1 MKLRFL
7 GMEGISQADREDL
20 ELRVGELS
28 ERFKSSGKKFYIVGG
43 VVRDLFLGETSSDV
57 DITTDASPD
66 ESAAILENWGDTIW
80 TQGAKFG
87 TIGAQKNGA
96 VVEVTTHRFEKYD
109 ADSRKPK
116 VRFSGAVE
124 QDLARRDFT
133 INAMAIE
140 MPAWD
145 LVDPFNGRADLENK
159 ILRTPL
165 SPDIAFSEDPLRMLR
180 AARFL
185 SGYSLTSE
193 ILLEESISKMAERI
207 HIVSRERVND
217 EMSKLLTVSV
227 PSPGIA
233 LLQRTK
239 LGNYLFSSDVD
250 FDDVSLKALDLV
262 EPSLSQRWASIFWSL
277 NKQGSQAQE
286 VLNELRASKDL
297 SSKVAQI
304 INAGHVIAQ
313 TTTTEPSAIRHL
325 LHTTSPNTLHG
336 ISLLEAHGVS
346 ANLNL
351 REAIRGIQEAEGEGK
366 FEIPLNGFEVTDL
379 IGSKGPIVG
388 EMLARLMDHRLEVGP
403 ISKDLAIA
411 LVLKWHRNPTQ

>member
-43 VVRDLFLGETSSDV
+43 VVRDLLLGKTSSDV

-87 TIGAQKNGA
+87 TIGAQKNGV
-96 VVEVTTHRFEKYD
+96 VVEVTTHRSEKYD

-145 LVDPFNGRADLENK
+145 LVDPFNGQADLENK

-165 SPDIAFSEDPLRMLR
+165 SP
-180 AARFL
+180 
-185 SGYSLTSE
+185 
-193 ILLEESISKMAERI
+193 
-207 HIVSRERVND
+207 
-217 EMSKLLTVSV
+217 
-227 PSPGIA
+227 
-233 LLQRTK
+233 
-239 LGNYLFSSDVD
+239 
-250 FDDVSLKALDLV
+250 
-262 EPSLSQRWASIFWSL
+262 
-277 NKQGSQAQE
+277 
-286 VLNELRASKDL
+286 
-297 SSKVAQI
+297 
-304 INAGHVIAQ
+304 
-313 TTTTEPSAIRHL
+313 
-325 LHTTSPNTLHG
+325 
-336 ISLLEAHGVS
+336 
-346 ANLNL
+346 
-351 REAIRGIQEAEGEGK
+351 
-366 FEIPLNGFEVTDL
+366 
-379 IGSKGPIVG
+379 
-388 EMLARLMDHRLEVGP
+388 
-403 ISKDLAIA
+403 
-411 LVLKWHRNPTQ
+411 

>member
-43 VVRDLFLGETSSDV
+43 VVRDLLLGKTSSDV

-96 VVEVTTHRFEKYD
+96 VVEVTTHRSEKYD

-116 VRFSGAVE
+116 VRFSRAVE

-145 LVDPFNGRADLENK
+145 LVDPFNGQADLENK

-193 ILLEESISKMAERI
+193 MLLEESISKMLSLI
-207 HIVSRERVND
+207 HI
-217 EMSKLLTVSV
+217 
-227 PSPGIA
+227 
-233 LLQRTK
+233 
-239 LGNYLFSSDVD
+239 
-250 FDDVSLKALDLV
+250 
-262 EPSLSQRWASIFWSL
+262 
-277 NKQGSQAQE
+277 
-286 VLNELRASKDL
+286 
-297 SSKVAQI
+297 
-304 INAGHVIAQ
+304 
-313 TTTTEPSAIRHL
+313 
-325 LHTTSPNTLHG
+325 
-336 ISLLEAHGVS
+336 
-346 ANLNL
+346 
-351 REAIRGIQEAEGEGK
+351 
-366 FEIPLNGFEVTDL
+366 
-379 IGSKGPIVG
+379 
-388 EMLARLMDHRLEVGP
+388 
-403 ISKDLAIA
+403 
-411 LVLKWHRNPTQ
+411 